1 MKQLSVLIL
10 ILALAGCAAPKY
22 TYRFAPSP
30 YLAAIAKS
38 GQAEQAQVPAN
49 DEQQVLV
56 ASAETPAAVIA
67 QAEKPVG
74 QKVKKA
80 VRKLRD
86 KVNDIGEKVVVSTRL
101 MEAPAPADVD
111 DNLKYS
117 IILAAAGI
125 VSLLLLVLSKIFGII
140 GGIALIAATVFF
152 AKWVLQQ

>member
-67 QAEKPVG
+67 PAEKPVG